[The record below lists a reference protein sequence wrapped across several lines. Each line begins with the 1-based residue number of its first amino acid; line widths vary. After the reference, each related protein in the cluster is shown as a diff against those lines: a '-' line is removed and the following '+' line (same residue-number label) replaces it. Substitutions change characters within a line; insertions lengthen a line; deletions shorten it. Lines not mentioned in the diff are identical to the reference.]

1 MKRLSMP
8 PATAAAVPLLA
19 LALLV
24 ALPAAAQQADA
35 VLRDFQITGDFVLVV
50 DGQEQPNAEIY
61 KSELVP
67 ALMVIAD
74 KLASPTLVLPRE
86 RSVQTVGFM
95 KVLKRGDGFA
105 DVLADA
111 TLNPVGSFTLDGEDV
126 VFSVDGESVRL
137 KPRPYLLGLQGL
149 HDMLDSNPEYRRGA
163 AGYEPDESVVAA
175 LKKTDKAVRV
185 RIYFGSW
192 CPFCKRYVPHAL
204 KVAEELQGSKVAF
217 EFYGLPHAFNDEPA
231 AKRDGIDGVPTGI
244 VYVNGK
250 EVGRITTND
259 WREPEAALRRLVQGS

>member
-8 PATAAAVPLLA
+8 PAAAAALVLA
-19 LALLV
+19 LAVLV
-24 ALPAAAQQADA
+24 APPAAAQQADA
-35 VLRDFQITGDFVLVV
+35 VLRDFQLTGDFVLVV
-50 DGQEQPNAEIY
+50 DGQEQPKAEIY

-95 KVLKRGDGFA
+95 KVLKRGDGYA
-105 DVLADA
+105 DVMADA
-111 TLNPVGSFTLDGEDV
+111 NLNPVGSFTLDGEDV

-137 KPRPYLLGLQGL
+137 KPRPYLIGLQGL
-149 HDMLDSNPEYRRGA
+149 HDMLDSNPDYRRKA
-163 AGYEPDESVVAA
+163 AAYDPDSAAVAA
-175 LKKTDKAVRV
+175 LEKTDKAVRV

-192 CPFCKRYVPHAL
+192 CPFCKQYVPNAL
-204 KVAEELQGSKVAF
+204 KVAEELQGSKVDF

-231 AKRDGIDGVPTGI
+231 AKRDGVNGVPTGI
-244 VYVNGK
+244 VYVDGK

-259 WREPEAALRRLVQGS
+259 WRAPEEALRRLVASS